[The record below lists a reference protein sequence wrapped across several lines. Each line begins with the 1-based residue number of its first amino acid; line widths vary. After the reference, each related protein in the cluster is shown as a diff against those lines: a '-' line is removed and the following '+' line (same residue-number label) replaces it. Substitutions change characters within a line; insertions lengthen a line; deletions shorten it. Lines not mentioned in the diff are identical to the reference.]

1 MMSDLILRF
10 TELLWKMKIHFA
22 FPDPS
27 SGYDISIEQILFY
40 SCYAHVNEYTVEI
53 VDNPCTS
60 AGLVVP
66 EDINSGGTFDFS
78 FSFVMG
84 DTDDIDFTG
93 FTNGECTYE
102 LELLSIN
109 SETDSTLWPAIYTLA
124 QPTFTSQT
132 APAIDDDRIVDL
144 TQEA

>member
-1 MMSDLILRF
+1 MSDLVLHY

-40 SCYAHVNEYTVEI
+40 HCYAAGNEYTVEI

-66 EDINSGGTFDFS
+66 GDSNSGGSFDFS
-78 FSFVMG
+78 YSFVMG
-84 DTDDIDFTG
+84 DTDPIDFTG

-102 LELLSIN
+102 LELISIN
-109 SETDSTLWPAIYTLA
+109 SETDSTLWPAIYTLT
-124 QPTFTSQT
+124 QPTFTPQT

-144 TQEA
+144 TTEG